1 MVYISIIT
9 TIVLSLVA
17 VGFLLGFLR
26 GWKKSLIRGCMILGS
41 LIASIFLA
49 PAISSWLL
57 DKLVVG
63 TSFVGFGLS
72 VDMENIVGELVGDG
86 AFVTDLFSATETT
99 TDLTIALI
107 NVLMNVIAF
116 LVIFVLLYLITLI
129 IYWIVAIVM
138 RVNDKKK
145 ADNLEEGEET
155 KPETEEKGASY
166 WWLKVLGGGI
176 GILSSLMV
184 CFVLLTPVFGVMNV
198 CDKFLSTSEKQTA
211 SAVDTSSLVCGE
223 LYYTENETIG
233 QVEGYIQKYAEIRGV
248 YNKSFIG
255 GFLNY
260 TGINFVGK
268 STFNYLTNVN
278 ANGLK
283 VNITN
288 ELVSLVSAYNIYKE
302 NFVENEFDLAN
313 NESLESV
320 LDIYDIANESEI
332 VQSYIEEF
340 IPKFCERW
348 IAGEKFL
355 GIAMPIKGEFE
366 PVAKEVLKVFNTTN
380 TTRIQSNV
388 EAIVGVIQVANN
400 NDVIKDVREGQDLI
414 DILTASDVLV
424 KEAELQLASTPEL
437 KRAMPKIMQEFIEI
451 AYAEIVGGNESF
463 EQEELTNQEI
473 DSINWK
479 TEAESMQGLTSSL
492 LSVFNAID
500 GNADVSVMAGELS
513 NVGKAIDHARNSV
526 ILNKP
531 FQKFIEGFVRSEQV
545 KLSEDVKASLLKPIA
560 AKNADGTENTDC
572 KWFDETYSF
581 ETTFSAIGEAAK
593 VAYSI
598 VSGVG
603 DLNLET
609 LAGVLKDTL
618 ANDDF
623 KSTINEIIESNAIQN
638 MLGDNAAANVLT
650 DMVDTVVNSANTEAD
665 IENAI
670 AAGQEIVNIV
680 NDATNGGKLTLAGET
695 EEEKIVEAN
704 AIVEKIASSDIV
716 LELINTSS
724 STQGVAKDLG
734 GDAEILK
741 QAINTNTNISAGDRL
756 ILQML
761 FA

>member
-9 TIVLSLVA
+9 SIVMALVA

-26 GWKKSLIRGCMILGS
+26 NWKKSLIRGCMILGS

-49 PAISSWLL
+49 PVVSSWLI
-57 DKLVVG
+57 DKFVIG

-72 VDMENIVGELVGDG
+72 VDLENIVSDIVGDG
-86 AFVTDLFSATETT
+86 EFVTDLFSATATT

-107 NVLMNVIAF
+107 NVLMNIIAF
-116 LVIFVLLYLITLI
+116 LLIFLVLYVLTLI
-129 IYWIVAIVM
+129 IYWIIAIVM
-138 RVNDKKK
+138 RVNRKKK
-145 ADNLEEGEET
+145 EDGE
-155 KPETEEKGASY
+155 PETERTASY

-176 GILSSLMV
+176 GMFSSLAI
-184 CFVLLTPVFGVMNV
+184 CFVLLTPVFGIMNV
-198 CDKFLSTSEKQTA
+198 CDKFINTSEKQATA
-211 SAVDTSSLVCGE
+211 SAVSTNSLVCGE

-233 QVEGYIQKYAEIRGV
+233 QVEGYIQKYAEIRAV

-283 VNITN
+283 VNVTN
-288 ELVSLVSAYNIYKE
+288 ELVSLVTAYNIYKE
-302 NFVENEFDLAN
+302 NFVENKFDLAN
-313 NESLESV
+313 NESLEGI
-320 LDIYDIANESEI
+320 LDIYDIANDSEI
-332 VQSYIEEF
+332 VKNYIEEF

-355 GIAMPIKGEFE
+355 GISMPVKGEFE

-380 TTRIQSNV
+380 STRIQSNV
-388 EAIVGVIQVANN
+388 EALVGVIQVANN
-400 NDVIKDVREGQDLI
+400 NNVIVDVREGKDLI
-414 DILTASDVLV
+414 DILSESDVLV
-424 KEAELQLASTPEL
+424 KEEVLQLSSTPEF
-437 KRAMPKIMQEFIEI
+437 KQAMPKIMQQFIEI
-451 AYAEIVGGNESF
+451 AYTEIVGGNETF
-463 EQEELTNQEI
+463 DDIELTNQEI
-473 DSINWK
+473 DSINWN
-479 TEAESMQGLTSSL
+479 TEAESMQGLASKL

-500 GNADVSVMAGELS
+500 GNADASAMAGELS
-513 NVGKAIDHARNSV
+513 NVGAAIDHARNSV

-545 KLSEDVKASLLKPIA
+545 KLSDDVKNSLLKPIA
-560 AKNADGTENTDC
+560 AKNADGTDNADC

-593 VAYSI
+593 VAHSI
-598 VSGVG
+598 VSGSGSV
-603 DLNLET
+603 DLES
-609 LAGVLKDTL
+609 LAGVLKGTL

-623 KSTINEIIESNAIQN
+623 KTTINEIIESDAIQN
-638 MLGDNAAANVLT
+638 MIGNNDAANVLT
-650 DMVDTVVNSANTEAD
+650 DMVGTVVNSANTESD
-665 IENAI
+665 IDDAI

-680 NDATNGGKLTLAGET
+680 NDSANGGNLNLSGET
-695 EEEKIVEAN
+695 EEEKLESAN
-704 AIVEKIASSDIV
+704 AMIETIASSDIV
-716 LELINTSS
+716 MELINTSS
-724 STQGVAKDLG
+724 STQGIANGLG

-741 QAINTNTNISAGDRL
+741 QAINTNTNISAGDKL